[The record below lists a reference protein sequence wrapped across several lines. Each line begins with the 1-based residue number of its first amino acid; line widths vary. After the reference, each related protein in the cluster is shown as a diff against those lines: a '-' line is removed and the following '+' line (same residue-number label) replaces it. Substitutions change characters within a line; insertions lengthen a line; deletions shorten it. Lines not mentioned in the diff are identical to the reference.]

1 MPGIPIT
8 FEPKMHAEAKARGT
22 IQHPTGVRAAIMGV
36 LGFRV

>member
-8 FEPKMHAEAKARGT
+8 FAPKMHAEAKARGT
-22 IQHPTGVRAAIMGV
+22 IQHSSVQAAIMGV